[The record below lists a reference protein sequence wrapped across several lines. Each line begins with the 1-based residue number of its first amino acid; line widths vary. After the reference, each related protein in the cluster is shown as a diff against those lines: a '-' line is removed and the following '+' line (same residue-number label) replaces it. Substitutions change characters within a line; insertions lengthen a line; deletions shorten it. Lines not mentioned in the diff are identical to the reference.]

1 MKIMSGAMIAKPDGN
16 FRTSREILEHLADAR
31 ITYEQRRIQFS
42 PLGTY
47 QDIFCQVYD
56 ALAREIGYNLPT
68 AEEFIAKREMVKQ
81 VKITLS

>member
-1 MKIMSGAMIAKPDGN
+1 MIAKLSGN
-16 FRTSREILEHLADAR
+16 FRTSRETLDHLADAR
-31 ITYEQRRIQFS
+31 ITYEQRRLQLS
-42 PLGTY
+42 PLGIY

-68 AEEFIAKREMVKQ
+68 AEEFIARREARKQ